1 MLGFDDDL
9 MNFSGFI
16 HYQKKAQFYFYFYF
30 FTPLKMSP
38 SMTCK
43 FNSFFEFSHM
53 YTRENNEDPP
63 IPQTFPLAN
72 ASLVVHLDPEDI
84 ILPVADDHIVPGN
97 FFEIDDPEDFI
108 IELGNECEDLQYIAE
123 KTNELFNTEYTED
136 DVQRIINEFIE
147 AITE

>member
-1 MLGFDDDL
+1 MSANVPFVGFPGDL

-38 SMTCK
+38 SMICK
-43 FNSFFEFSHM
+43 FNSFLEFSHM
-53 YTRENNEDPP
+53 YSRENNEDLP

-72 ASLVVHLDPEDI
+72 ATEIIELDPEDI
-84 ILPVADDHIVPGN
+84 ILPVADD
-97 FFEIDDPEDFI
+97 PEDFI
-108 IELGNECEDLQYIAE
+108 IELGNLTEDLQYIAE
-123 KTNELFNTEYTED
+123 KTNELFNTTYTEE
-136 DVQRIINEFIE
+136 DVNTIINDFIE

>member
-1 MLGFDDDL
+1 
-9 MNFSGFI
+9 
-16 HYQKKAQFYFYFYF
+16 
-30 FTPLKMSP
+30 
-38 SMTCK
+38 MTCK

-53 YTRENNEDPP
+53 YSRENNEDLP

-72 ASLVVHLDPEDI
+72 AAEMIELDPEDI
-84 ILPVADDHIVPGN
+84 ILPVADD
-97 FFEIDDPEDFI
+97 PEDFI
-108 IELGNECEDLQYIAE
+108 IELGNDIAE